1 MTDPF
6 LFAKGIALGIAI
18 AAPVGPIG
26 VLCIRRTLIHGPRFG
41 ILTGIGAAFADGL
54 FGLIA
59 AFGMVALSAWL
70 ITVKDALHLIGGTV
84 LGVLAVRT
92 LLHAGH
98 IERDPETGRT
108 EGSEITAVIT
118 AFLLTLSNPM
128 TILTFATAFTA
139 VGLAETL
146 SFASGLILVAG
157 VLLGSVSWFTALS
170 FIVSATG
177 GRLTPRTLLWIDRV
191 AGVLLLVF
199 AAYMFLAL
207 YLRW

>member
-1 MTDPF
+1 MIDPF
-6 LFAKGIALGIAI
+6 LFAKGVALGIAI

-41 ILTGIGAAFADGL
+41 ILTGIGAAFADGM

-59 AFGMVALSAWL
+59 AFGMVALGTWL
-70 ITVKDALHLIGGTV
+70 ATLRTGLHLVGGTV
-84 LGVLAVRT
+84 LFVLAIRT

-108 EGSEITAVIT
+108 ESSEVMAVIS

-146 SFASGLILVAG
+146 SFTSGLILVAG
-157 VLLGSVSWFTALS
+157 VVLGSASWFTALS
-170 FIVSATG
+170 LVVSATG

-199 AAYMFLAL
+199 SAYMFLAL
-207 YLRW
+207 WLNW

>member
-41 ILTGIGAAFADGL
+41 ILTGIGAAFADGM

-59 AFGMVALSAWL
+59 AFGMVALSPWL
-70 ITVKDALHLIGGTV
+70 VALKTGLHLVGGTV
-84 LGVLAVRT
+84 LFVLAIRT

-108 EGSEITAVIT
+108 ESSEVMAVIS

-146 SFASGLILVAG
+146 SIASGLILVAG
-157 VLLGSVSWFTALS
+157 VLVGSASWFTALS

-191 AGVLLLVF
+191 AGVLLLLF

>member
-1 MTDPF
+1 MIDPF

-26 VLCIRRTLIHGPRFG
+26 VLTIRRTLIHGPRHG
-41 ILTGIGAAFADGL
+41 ILTGVGAALADGV

-59 AFGMVALSAWL
+59 AFGMVALSTWL
-70 ITVKDALHLIGGTV
+70 ISLKTGLHLIGGTV
-84 LGVLAVRT
+84 LLVLAIRT

-98 IERDPETGRT
+98 IERDPEKGRT
-108 EGSEITAVIT
+108 EGGEIRAVAS

-157 VLLGSVSWFTALS
+157 VFLGSASWFTALS
-170 FIVSATG
+170 LVVSATG

-199 AAYMFLAL
+199 SAYMFLAL
-207 YLRW
+207 WLRW

>member
-26 VLCIRRTLIHGPRFG
+26 VLCIRRTLIHGTRFG
-41 ILTGIGAAFADGL
+41 ILTGIGAACADGL

-59 AFGMVALSAWL
+59 AFGMVALSTWL

-84 LGVLAVRT
+84 LAVLAVRT

-108 EGSEITAVIT
+108 ESSEVAAVAT
-118 AFLLTLSNPM
+118 AFLLTLSNPI

-146 SFASGLILVAG
+146 SIASGLILVAG
-157 VLLGSVSWFTALS
+157 VLVGSASWFTALS

-191 AGVLLLVF
+191 AGVLLLAF

>member
-1 MTDPF
+1 MIDPF
-6 LFAKGIALGIAI
+6 LFAKGVALGIAI

-26 VLCIRRTLIHGPRFG
+26 VLCIRRTLIHGTRFG

-70 ITVKDALHLIGGTV
+70 ITLRDSLHLIGGTV
-84 LGVLAVRT
+84 LAVLAVRT

-108 EGSEITAVIT
+108 ESSEITAVVT

-146 SFASGLILVAG
+146 SIASGLILVAG
-157 VLLGSVSWFTALS
+157 VLVGSASWFTALS

-191 AGVLLLVF
+191 AGVLLLLF

>member
-1 MTDPF
+1 MIDPF
-6 LFAKGIALGIAI
+6 LFAKGVALGIAI

-26 VLCIRRTLIHGPRFG
+26 VLCIRRTLIHGTRFG
-41 ILTGIGAAFADGL
+41 ILTGVGAAFADGV

-59 AFGMVALSAWL
+59 AFGMVALSTWL

-84 LGVLAVRT
+84 LAVLAVRT

-146 SFASGLILVAG
+146 SIGSGLILVAG
-157 VLLGSVSWFTALS
+157 VLCGSASWFTTLS
-170 FIVSATG
+170 FVVSATG

-191 AGVLLLVF
+191 AGVLLLAF

>member
-1 MTDPF
+1 MIDPF

-18 AAPVGPIG
+18 AAPVGPVG
-26 VLCIRRTLIHGPRFG
+26 VLCIRRTLIHGLRFG
-41 ILTGIGAAFADGL
+41 MLTGVGAAFADGL

-59 AFGMVALSAWL
+59 AFGMVALGAWL
-70 ITVKDALHLIGGTV
+70 ITLKDGLHLVGGTV
-84 LGVLAVRT
+84 LFILAVRT
-92 LLHAGH
+92 LHHAGH
-98 IERDPETGRT
+98 IERDPETGQT
-108 EGSEITAVIT
+108 EAGEIRAVIS

-146 SFASGLILVAG
+146 SFNSGLILVAG
-157 VLLGSVSWFTALS
+157 VLLGSASWFMTLS
-170 FIVSATG
+170 LVVGATG
-177 GRLTPRTLLWIDRV
+177 GRPTPRTLLWIDLV

-207 YLRW
+207 WLRW

>member
-26 VLCIRRTLIHGPRFG
+26 VLCIRRTLIHGTRFG
-41 ILTGIGAAFADGL
+41 ILTGIGAACADGL

-59 AFGMVALSAWL
+59 AFGMVALSTWL

-84 LGVLAVRT
+84 LAVLAVRT

-108 EGSEITAVIT
+108 EGSEIAAVVT
-118 AFLLTLSNPM
+118 AFLLTLSNPI

-146 SFASGLILVAG
+146 SIASGLILVAG
-157 VLLGSVSWFTALS
+157 VLVGSASWFTMLS
-170 FIVSATG
+170 FVVAATG

-191 AGVLLLVF
+191 AGVLLLAF